1 MNQILVT
8 GDEYNDNQYNNNNYK
23 INKTK
28 KNKEPKMPKEK
39 KLLEIN
45 GIVIFYAI
53 CTIILGI
60 CMISGSVY
68 ARGKINETVLGSIK
82 PTVDMIRND
91 NNNTVEL
98 TVKHIK
104 GIKTVSYRWNAE
116 EPIIINGNNS
126 KEITKTIDLLGGR
139 NTLIVDITEENGETV
154 TYRKE
159 FTVGNIPQINL
170 EAVAN
175 GVKVTVTSD
184 DKIDYILY
192 SWDGGNQEKIFVGD
206 TKYEGTIVTPSGQ
219 HNLKIEATDINSV
232 TAVKEQVVV
241 GDTEPLLELGTDI
254 IDGKLVFTIDA
265 EDDEGISTIQIEHND
280 GEPQIIEVNDKNYH
294 GEVEMTQGAN
304 KLIVLV
310 TNINGLETIQGVS
323 FNN

>member
-8 GDEYNDNQYNNNNYK
+8 GDEYNNNQYSNYK
-23 INKTK
+23 KPKTK
-28 KNKEPKMPKEK
+28 LPKEPKIPKEK

-91 NNNTVEL
+91 DNNTVEL
-98 TVKHIK
+98 TIKHIR

-116 EPIIINGNNS
+116 EPITINGNNS
-126 KEITKTIDLLGGR
+126 KEISETIDLLGGR
-139 NTLIVDITEENGETV
+139 NTLIVDITEENGKTV

-159 FTVGNIPQINL
+159 FTVGNIPEINL
-170 EAVAN
+170 EAVSN
-175 GVKVTVTSD
+175 GVKVTVNSE

-192 SWDGGNQEKIFVGD
+192 SWDGGKQEKIFVGD
-206 TKYEGTIVTPSGQ
+206 TKYEGTISTPSGQ
-219 HNLKIEATDINSV
+219 HNLKIEATDVNSV

-241 GDTEPLLELGTDI
+241 GDTEPLLELGATI
-254 IDGKLVFTIDA
+254 VDGKLVFTIDA
-265 EDDEGISTIQIEHND
+265 EDDEEISTIQIEHND
-280 GEPQIIEVNDKNYH
+280 GESQIVEVNDKTYH
-294 GEVEMTQGAN
+294 GEVEMTQGVN